1 MRKRA
6 NKERSVM
13 TIKGERLMPIHG
25 VMRSGFASPLN
36 PLLPSLWGWFNS
48 LLSAKLLKRLS
59 S

>member
-1 MRKRA
+1 
-6 NKERSVM
+6 M